1 MRITIDTYMPLSS
14 YLYHSGHAMDLDLL
28 GREIKR
34 QREVLGLT
42 QEQLAAK
49 AMVSRPTIAR
59 LETGRATDL
68 GYRAVLRILNA
79 LDLDLRVSTL
89 NRGRPTLEDLAKETP

>member
-1 MRITIDTYMPLSS
+1 
-14 YLYHSGHAMDLDLL
+14 MDLDLL

-49 AMVSRPTIAR
+49 AMVSSPTIAR